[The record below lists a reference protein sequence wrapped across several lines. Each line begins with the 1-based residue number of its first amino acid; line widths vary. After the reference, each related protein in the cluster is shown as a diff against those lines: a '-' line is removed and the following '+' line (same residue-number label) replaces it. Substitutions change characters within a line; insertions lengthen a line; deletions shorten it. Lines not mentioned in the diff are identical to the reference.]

1 MLNVD
6 WISIFFSKKTEL
18 ICAFADFF
26 SSVTIFSFFK
36 IVMGHF
42 VFVATLIYL
51 TFGCYFLIMLFQ
63 VGAIPLLFSLQPVS
77 AFV

>member
-1 MLNVD
+1 MLLQP
-6 WISIFFSKKTEL
+6 FF
-18 ICAFADFF
+18 F
-26 SSVTIFSFFK
+26 SVTIFSFFK

-63 VGAIPLLFSLQPVS
+63 VEAIPLLFSLQPVS